1 MLLVN
6 FPNFWGKKVFLE
18 NSALLRTTSYE
29 FLEPYQNLEKSDDTI
44 LRKRPDRRKDERTE
58 GQTDG
63 RTDGRKD
70 GNTAGRID
78 RPYFIEPFQLRP
90 GLQ

>member
-6 FPNFWGKKVFLE
+6 FPNFGGKNVFLE

-29 FLEPYQNLEKSDDTI
+29 FLEPYQNLGKSDDTI

-63 RTDGRKD
+63 RADGRKD

-78 RPYFIEPFQLRP
+78 RPYQLQP